1 MSIFI
6 VLLVVIIIMAATYRP
21 QKNKLYRDPQVQ
33 MNYIEIDEFDGG
45 GMMRRPADGKCPCAP
60 AGLPDAS
67 GTVTSPVV
75 SPVAPA
81 LSASRMR
88 TRCARARCNG
98 GARYNGRRRYSMR
111 ADGEIVDENGMPVD
125 PDVFPGNLPIDPD
138 VFPGVLPVVDPD
150 VFPGNLPIDP
160 NVFPGVLPVD
170 PGVLPIDPDVFP
182 GILPV
187 DPGVLPIDPDV
198 FPGIL
203 PVDPGVLPIDPGM
216 YPGVLPVMP
225 VDDGGGGTVDILP
238 SEDDAAIAL
247 NMVFPTMVFI
257 YMDGCSFCD
266 KAKPDY
272 VQLAREN
279 PGVHMAAINARRAH
293 RLSTANQID
302 GFPAF
307 LTNFGPHRKI
317 VGFKP
322 KGTMQRVLHAARVS
336 PGRARLVV
344 SPVPM
349 HSAARGAAA
358 RGRGGSVK
366 EVTEAA
372 AAALLANPS
381 SKPVIVFLYATWC
394 GFCKKMKPVYES
406 LASKFPGVQMVM
418 VNADKAPKL
427 VSDNKI
433 TGYPSFLRN
442 FGHKSSVGT
451 AAKGN
456 LIKDVGYKAPAE
468 FASILALARSH

>member
-1 MSIFI
+1 LPIDPNVFPG
-6 VLLVVIIIMAATYRP
+6 VL
-21 QKNKLYRDPQVQ
+21 
-33 MNYIEIDEFDGG
+33 
-45 GMMRRPADGKCPCAP
+45 
-60 AGLPDAS
+60 
-67 GTVTSPVV
+67 
-75 SPVAPA
+75 
-81 LSASRMR
+81 
-88 TRCARARCNG
+88 
-98 GARYNGRRRYSMR
+98 
-111 ADGEIVDENGMPVD
+111 PVD
-125 PDVFPGNLPIDPD
+125 PDVFPD
-138 VFPGVLPVVDPD
+138 
-150 VFPGNLPIDP
+150 NLPIDP

-170 PGVLPIDPDVFP
+170 PDVFPDNLPIDPNVFP
-182 GILPV
+182 GVLPV

>member
-1 MSIFI
+1 MSRVSNVTSMSSMSDLTNLAGGGGMKLRGGCSGEIGLWIVMSIFI

-125 PDVFPGNLPIDPD
+125 PDVFPGN
-138 VFPGVLPVVDPD
+138 
-150 VFPGNLPIDP
+150 
-160 NVFPGVLPVD
+160 
-170 PGVLPIDPDVFP
+170 
-182 GILPV
+182 
-187 DPGVLPIDPDV
+187 LPIDPDV